1 MWNQKQQIASCTLSP
16 CSETIAIAALSLHYM
31 QSVGQLGLVT
41 GSWTN
46 HKLSPPPPLYALTIA
61 TRGLMHWSCMTAIW
75 RSCVSFHAGVLVF
88 ASVREGTSAGK
99 LTMKQLCMHHSNTCY
114 RLSMRLLWA
123 LRSSQADK
131 LLFPQEWLTTSAVW
145 FMQIQQLDLDCNGN
159 QEVISTNRKN
169 PPVTYDSPL
178 RSGDY

>member
-1 MWNQKQQIASCTLSP
+1 MYAFSLLRDNRHSSLITPLH
-16 CSETIAIAALSLHYM
+16 AISGTTRPGHW
-31 QSVGQLGLVT
+31 LVNK
-41 GSWTN
+41 SQAV
-46 HKLSPPPPLYALTIA
+46 SPPPLYALTIA

-159 QEVISTNRKN
+159 QEVISTNREN

-178 RSGDY
+178 RLGDY

>member
-1 MWNQKQQIASCTLSP
+1 
-16 CSETIAIAALSLHYM
+16 
-31 QSVGQLGLVT
+31 
-41 GSWTN
+41 
-46 HKLSPPPPLYALTIA
+46 
-61 TRGLMHWSCMTAIW
+61 MHWSCMTAIW
-75 RSCVSFHAGVLVF
+75 RSCVSFHTGVLVF

-159 QEVISTNRKN
+159 QEVISTNRKKSSCYLRLTFKVRWLLKN
-169 PPVTYDSPL
+169 YYSIFKKNFLGGGTFIKKSPCCAVYYNIYL
-178 RSGDY
+178 